1 MADKI
6 THDMTY
12 VGFGDEKLP
21 GQLKYATDAKW
32 DADQPV
38 AQADDWEYLQ
48 QGPYVLEAK
57 PGTFADGKKVLTEG
71 RFISTKFLRK
81 RFPDCGPGRELVVGR
96 VRRRP
101 TRSGSSWRSSRRTAR
116 SGERSLS

>member
-38 AQADDWEYLQ
+38 AQADDWDRADSSAI
-48 QGPYVLEAK
+48 EA
-57 PGTFADGKKVLTEG
+57 LT
-71 RFISTKFLRK
+71 S
-81 RFPDCGPGRELVVGR
+81 
-96 VRRRP
+96 
-101 TRSGSSWRSSRRTAR
+101 TAR
-116 SGERSLS
+116 W